1 MSLAEDSQGT
11 LGKGRR
17 RLNVAIV
24 GGGISGLYSALLL
37 QREGHH
43 VRIFEG
49 THRIGGRVHTHYF
62 TTQNDQYFEAG
73 AMRIP
78 NSSFHHNTF
87 ELIKYIQSFQLP
99 KDTQVDLI
107 TYVLSAPG
115 NRIYINGCTPDEGD
129 DAHIA
134 SIITPSSIDWEVDDE
149 YKNKS
154 AGDLMQ
160 EAIGHFVKDLKE
172 SSDFEK
178 TFRGI
183 VDKFDN
189 YSFRFYCSS
198 VHGWPTNVIDFV
210 ETVMSQTNQFALSVP
225 ELIMQNMD
233 FDVKEW
239 KTIKHGMSRLPLA
252 MASLV
257 GYRNI
262 TFGARVTSLQNT
274 NDGRVTVTAVGYN
287 GVLSAT
293 FDRVIMAIPP
303 AALKM
308 IADRPRWSPAK
319 EMAIRSIH
327 FEALYK
333 MGMRFKTR
341 FWEQVPP
348 KSHGGQDTTDLP
360 IRWIV
365 YPSNG
370 IGSTGP
376 GVLLVYAWMT
386 DAGTWLPLT
395 PIERRSLALHCV
407 HEMYDGLEDK
417 DGNVIDVY
425 DQLIETA
432 DAVWSESTATGD
444 AMFLPGQ
451 FADRFDRAR
460 EPEGKI
466 FFAGEHLSY
475 HHTWI
480 TGAVESA
487 LYTARKILDKP
498 DLKPLRVTSK
508 SSGPITQPL
517 PSTSR
522 GEAPIV
528 QMPVADVDFKF
539 CPNNT
544 MFHGE
549 IPPVFGGPSQPGP
562 PRGSTELR
570 FPLNLGGSSTHILG
584 AEMNALKG
592 TAVANA

>member
-1 MSLAEDSQGT
+1 MPSEGIVDPT
-11 LGKGRR
+11 LSDPTPSDASDISSIP
-17 RLNVAIV
+17 LNIAIV

-37 QREGHH
+37 HREGHC

-49 THRIGGRVHTHYF
+49 TDRVGGRVYTHYF
-62 TTQNDQYFEAG
+62 TTQDDQYFEAG

-87 ELIKYIQSFQLP
+87 KLIKYIQFFDIP
-99 KDTQVDLI
+99 EDTQVSLI
-107 TYVLSAPG
+107 KYALSAPG
-115 NRIYINGCTPDEGD
+115 NRTYINGRHRDRPQIAATVTP
-129 DAHIA
+129 AA
-134 SIITPSSIDWEVDDE
+134 VAWQVDDK
-149 YKNKS
+149 YKNRT
-154 AGDLMQ
+154 AEDLMR
-160 EAIGHFVKDLKE
+160 EAIGGFLDELQN

-178 TFRGI
+178 TFREI

-198 VHGWPTNVIDFV
+198 VCGWPTNVIDFV
-210 ETVMSQTNQFALSVP
+210 ETVLSQTNQFALSVP

-239 KTIKHGMSRLPLA
+239 KTIEHGMSRLPLA
-252 MASLV
+252 MAFLV
-257 GYRNI
+257 GYQNI

-274 NDGRVTVTAVGYN
+274 NNGRVTVTTVGYN
-287 GVLSAT
+287 GVLSAD
-293 FDRVIMAIPP
+293 FDRVIMAVPP

-348 KSHGGQDTTDLP
+348 NSLGGQDTTDLP

-386 DAGTWLPLT
+386 DARTWLPLT
-395 PIERRSLALHCV
+395 PIERRSLALHCI
-407 HEMYDGLEDK
+407 HEMYGGQIAQGK
-417 DGNVIDVY
+417 VIDVY

-460 EPEGKI
+460 EPEGNI
-466 FFAGEHLSY
+466 YFAGEHLSY

-487 LYTARKILDKP
+487 LYTVREILGDP
-498 DLKPLRVTSK
+498 NLKPLDTIK
-508 SSGPITQPL
+508 IPTLPL
-517 PSTSR
+517 PGTIHVVPR
-522 GEAPIV
+522 
-528 QMPVADVDFKF
+528 PVADVEFQFYPD
-539 CPNNT
+539 NA
-544 MFHGE
+544 MFYGG
-549 IPPVFGGPSQPGP
+549 ISPVIGGPSRSPPPGS
-562 PRGSTELR
+562 STVPS
-570 FPLNLGGSSTHILG
+570 FPLNMGGSAMHVLG
-584 AEMNALKG
+584 AEMNKLKG
-592 TAVANA
+592 TAVADVAK